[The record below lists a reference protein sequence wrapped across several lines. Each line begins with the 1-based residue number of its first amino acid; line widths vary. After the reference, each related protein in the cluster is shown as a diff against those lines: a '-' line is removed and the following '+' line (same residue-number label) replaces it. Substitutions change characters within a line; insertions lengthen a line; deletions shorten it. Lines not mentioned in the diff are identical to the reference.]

1 MENFLIK
8 HAIDNVWCNPDQDN
22 QLIFKAFRLTKFLGE
37 LNRFKLMNRQVELPS
52 QGKFYHVYQI
62 GQLDPKVMGLFSKN
76 PDWVK
81 ESWTSFKDVS
91 NTLKLIVSI
100 YTAKG
105 VTLPLFKSYYMFTKE
120 RDLIFAIEIDSRI
133 KVDLDFE
140 DVYFRFYTNAYYQ
153 SARSDANDDYIY
165 VQGQVVVDTAEI
177 LTLQQ
182 TYLTYSQKPG
192 YTYVFKNGYL
202 VNKVDLFTIQPNDI
216 VELIYDS
223 SVKSLAEFK
232 ISDLLT
238 FNSELDDKYKYLL
251 HPIKNQEAVINYQD
265 DIDIFISYK
274 NIGLRTKGF
283 YYHRNNLDS
292 HRMVTHR
299 DYSVVPDYVEYI
311 GSSLIE
317 ALGLSVDIRDLYIQ
331 VIIKKSGY
339 DRPLI
344 YDNNRIFELYKLDD
358 EKIIQA
364 MVGLNA
370 TVNEWKAETLE
381 NSAYTALMR
390 DDFTGVTI
398 EDIQSAYGYN
408 GLSKVVGNT
417 PMRTYNRGLLKQVDV
432 PVGLYENSTAYEYDE
447 SGKLLGWYHHLSGS
461 DYECSNNTTEYVEM
475 ISGKGSHRPEVVYGI
490 DQIDL
495 PIINNYRVYMTF
507 VSGNVISPNWAD
519 ITGTDLYR
527 VENNKLIWND
537 HYTGQY
543 LMVRSDKTFLAYD
556 LELDHVA
563 GTYYFTLS
571 EEVVSDL
578 RNGEQVLQFPLGELD
593 IFLNDRP
600 AIKGLDYIVK
610 FPKIYIVNKTFLKQ
624 PVISEK
630 LKVHVRFTGFCNREL
645 EMEEIDDY
653 GFIEHGFLSNN
664 HRYDIRD
671 DKVLRI
677 TVNGQF
683 KDRWDLQFS
692 EEHDGISIVNSLN
705 GQPYQIKDIIVPL
718 KQLVNENT
726 YSLRDKALLID
737 KHVSDYMTI
746 KLPQP
751 DRNAVSSIYQRYV
764 LVSPFF
770 CHLIFDMATGQFNS
784 ERLLQNLSDGELI
797 EICQPY
803 EFLLD
808 FDPVNEIHRID
819 MNYVDIHP
827 HSLNTVI
834 PLTIYQYRFLLR
846 VVKIYGNDRIDIA
859 SFVSIN
865 QE

>member
-22 QLIFKAFRLTKFLGE
+22 QLIFKAFRITKLLGE
-37 LNRFKLMNRQVELPS
+37 LNRFKLMHRQVELPT

-62 GQLDPKVMGLFSKN
+62 GQLHPKVLGLFSQQ
-76 PDWVK
+76 PDWTQ
-81 ESWTSFKDVS
+81 EQWISFKDAS
-91 NTLKLIVSI
+91 NTLKLIISI

-105 VTLPLFKSYYMFTKE
+105 ATIPLFKSYYMFTKE
-120 RDLIFAIEIDSRI
+120 RDLIFAVEIDNRI
-133 KVDLDFE
+133 KADLDFE
-140 DVYFRFYTNAYYQ
+140 DLYFRFYTNAYYQ
-153 SARSDANDDYIY
+153 STRSDANDDYIY
-165 VQGQVVVDTAEI
+165 VQGQVVFDTNEI
-177 LTLQQ
+177 LSLQQ

-202 VNKVDLFTIQPNDI
+202 VNKVDLFTIQPNDV

-223 SVKSLAEFK
+223 SVKRLVEFK
-232 ISDLLT
+232 ITDLLT

-251 HPIKNQEAVINYQD
+251 HPPKDGEAVINYQD

-274 NIGLRTKGF
+274 DASLRTKGF
-283 YYHRNNLDS
+283 YYHRNNPDS

-299 DYSVVPDYVEYI
+299 DYSIVPDYVEYI

-317 ALGLSVDIRDLYIQ
+317 TLSQTMDVRDLYVQ
-331 VIIKKSGY
+331 VIVKKSGY

-344 YDNNRIFELYKLDD
+344 FDNNRIFELYKLTD

-370 TVNEWKAETLE
+370 TVAEWKAETLE

-408 GLSKVVGNT
+408 GLSKVVGDT
-417 PMRTYNRGLLKQVDV
+417 PMRTYNRGTLKQIDV
-432 PVGLYENSTAYEYDE
+432 PIGLYENSTAYEYDNQ
-447 SGKLLGWYHHLSGS
+447 GKLLGWYPHLSGS
-461 DYECSNNTTEYVEM
+461 DYECANNNAQYVEM
-475 ISGKGSHRPEVVYGI
+475 ISGRGSHRPEVTYGT

-507 VSGNVISPNWAD
+507 VSGNVISPNWTD
-519 ITGTDLYR
+519 ITGTNLYH
-527 VENNKLIWND
+527 VENNKLIWNG

-563 GTYYFTLS
+563 GTYYFTLT

-593 IFLNDRP
+593 IFLNDKP

-610 FPKIYIVNKTFLKQ
+610 FPKVYIVNKGFLKQ
-624 PVISEK
+624 PVVSEK

-645 EMEEIDDY
+645 EMDEIDDY
-653 GFIEHGFLSNN
+653 GFVEHGFLSNN
-664 HRYDIRD
+664 DRYDIRD

-677 TVNGQF
+677 TLNGAF
-683 KDRWDLQFS
+683 KDRQDIQFS
-692 EEHDGISIVNSLN
+692 EEHDGISIINSLN

-726 YSLRDKALLID
+726 YSLREKSLLID
-737 KHVSDYMTI
+737 KHISDYMTI

-770 CHLIFDMATGQFNS
+770 CHLIFDMATGQFDS
-784 ERLLQNLSDGELI
+784 EQLLQNLSDSILI
-797 EICQPY
+797 EICKPY

-808 FDPVNEIHRID
+808 FDPINESNQID
-819 MNYVDIHP
+819 MNYVEIHP

>member
-22 QLIFKAFRLTKFLGE
+22 QLIFKAFRITKLLGE
-37 LNRFKLMNRQVELPS
+37 LNRFKLMHRQVELPT

-62 GQLDPKVMGLFSKN
+62 GQLHPKVLGLFSQQ
-76 PDWVK
+76 PDWTQ
-81 ESWTSFKDVS
+81 EQWISFKDAS
-91 NTLKLIVSI
+91 NTLKLIISI

-105 VTLPLFKSYYMFTKE
+105 ATIPLFKSYYMFTKE
-120 RDLIFAIEIDSRI
+120 RDLIFAVEIDNRI
-133 KVDLDFE
+133 KADLDFE
-140 DVYFRFYTNAYYQ
+140 DLYFRFYTNAYYQ
-153 SARSDANDDYIY
+153 STRSDANDDYIY
-165 VQGQVVVDTAEI
+165 VQGQVVFDTNEI
-177 LTLQQ
+177 LSLQQ

-202 VNKVDLFTIQPNDI
+202 VNKVDLFTIQPNDV

-223 SVKSLAEFK
+223 SVKRLVEFK
-232 ISDLLT
+232 ITDLLT

-251 HPIKNQEAVINYQD
+251 HPPKDGEAVINYQD

-274 NIGLRTKGF
+274 DASLRTKGF
-283 YYHRNNLDS
+283 YYHRNNPDS

-299 DYSVVPDYVEYI
+299 DYSIVPDYVEYI

-317 ALGLSVDIRDLYIQ
+317 TLSQTMDVRDLYVQ
-331 VIIKKSGY
+331 VIVKKSGY

-344 YDNNRIFELYKLDD
+344 FDNNRIFELYKLTD

-370 TVNEWKAETLE
+370 TVAEWKAETLE

-408 GLSKVVGNT
+408 GLSKVVGDT
-417 PMRTYNRGLLKQVDV
+417 PMRTYNRGTLKQIDV
-432 PVGLYENSTAYEYDE
+432 PIGLYENSTAYEYDNQ
-447 SGKLLGWYHHLSGS
+447 GKLLGWYPHLSGS
-461 DYECSNNTTEYVEM
+461 DYECANNNAQYVEM
-475 ISGKGSHRPEVVYGI
+475 ISGRGSHRPEVTYGT

-507 VSGNVISPNWAD
+507 VSGNVISPNWTD
-519 ITGTDLYR
+519 ITGTNLYH
-527 VENNKLIWND
+527 VENNKLIWNG

-563 GTYYFTLS
+563 GTYYFTLT

-593 IFLNDRP
+593 IFLNDKP

-610 FPKIYIVNKTFLKQ
+610 FPKVYIVNKGFLKQ
-624 PVISEK
+624 PVVSEK

-645 EMEEIDDY
+645 EMDEIDDY
-653 GFIEHGFLSNN
+653 GFVEHGFLSNN
-664 HRYDIRD
+664 DRYDIRD

-677 TVNGQF
+677 TLNGAF
-683 KDRWDLQFS
+683 KDRQDIQFS
-692 EEHDGISIVNSLN
+692 EEHDGISIINSLN

-726 YSLRDKALLID
+726 YSLREKSLLID
-737 KHVSDYMTI
+737 KHISDYMTI

-751 DRNAVSSIYQRYV
+751 DRNAVSSIYQRYT

-770 CHLIFDMATGQFNS
+770 CHLIFDMATGQFDS
-784 ERLLQNLSDGELI
+784 EQLLQNLSDSNLI
-797 EICQPY
+797 EICKPY

-808 FDPVNEIHRID
+808 FDPINESNQID
-819 MNYVDIHP
+819 MNYVEIHP